1 MNISR
6 ENIDE
11 LNSVLKV
18 EIGESDYSG
27 KVDDVL
33 KDYKKK
39 VRLDGFRPGKVPFGL
54 VKKMYFKQI
63 LVEEVNKILSESL
76 SKYLFEEKLRILG
89 EPLPSDKGN
98 DPIDWDTQ
106 TDFNFSF
113 DVGLAPEFEVDL
125 TKKDKVPYYTIK
137 IDKEIFDS
145 YTDNFTKRFGSYAP
159 AEKVETGEEL
169 LTGEIKLLA
178 NENNPEEVVFSDKS
192 NFSLGVMKDEDIKK
206 RFIGAKIGDHISFDL
221 KKAFPNETE
230 IASIL
235 QVDKEKVSDLPND
248 FDFRVN
254 EISSFVNAEINQE
267 LFDKAYGKDKIKSE
281 DEFKQEIEK
290 DIRTNLDK
298 ESEMRFAVDVK
309 EALVKKMKLELP
321 VEFLNRWLVKVNEG
335 KFTKEDIEK
344 DFNNFK
350 QDLEWQ
356 LIRDEIIQKQNLEV
370 SEEEILNYAKEVT
383 MMQFMQYGLANI
395 QEDQLDHY
403 AKELLKREEERK
415 KLTEKL
421 YEDKVVAHIK
431 ELVKIVDKQ
440 VTADEFNK
448 LYVNK

>member
-11 LNSVLKV
+11 LNAVLKV

-27 KVDDVL
+27 KVDEVL

-54 VKKMYFKQI
+54 VKKMYYKQI
-63 LVEEVNKILSESL
+63 LVEEVNKVLSESL

-89 EPLPSDKGN
+89 EPLPSDEGN
-98 DPIDWDTQ
+98 GPIDWDSQ

-113 DVGLAPEFEVDL
+113 DIGLAPEFEVNL

-137 IDKEIFDS
+137 IDKEISDS
-145 YTDNFTKRFGSYAP
+145 YTDNFTRRFGSYAP
-159 AEKVETGEEL
+159 AEKVESGEEL

-178 NENNPEEVVFSDKS
+178 SENNPEEIVFSDKS

-235 QVDKEKVSDLPND
+235 QIDKEKVSDLPND

-281 DEFKQEIEK
+281 EEFRQEIEK
-290 DIRTNLDK
+290 DIRANLDK
-298 ESEMRFAVDVK
+298 ESDMRFTVDAK
-309 EALVKKMKLELP
+309 EALVKKMKLDLP

-335 KFTKEDIEK
+335 KFTREEIEK
-344 DFNNFK
+344 DFDNFK

-383 MMQFMQYGLANI
+383 MMQFMQYGLANV
-395 QEDQLDHY
+395 QEDQLEHY

-431 ELVKIVDKQ
+431 ELVKMVDKE

>member
-6 ENIDE
+6 KNIDE
-11 LNSVLKV
+11 LNAVLKV

-39 VRLDGFRPGKVPFGL
+39 VRIDGFRPGKVPYGL
-54 VKKMYFKQI
+54 VKKMYYKQA
-63 LVEEVNKILSESL
+63 LVDEVNKILSESL
-76 SKYLFEEKLRILG
+76 SKYLYEEKLRILG
-89 EPLPSDKGN
+89 EPLPSEEGN

-106 TDFNFSF
+106 TDFNFAF

-137 IDKEIFDS
+137 IDKEISKS
-145 YTDNFTKRFGSYAP
+145 YTDNFTKRFGSYAS
-159 AEKVETGEEL
+159 AEKVELGEEL

-178 NENNPEEVVFSDKS
+178 SESNPEEVVFSDKS
-192 NFSLGVMKDEDIKK
+192 NFSLGVMKDESIKK
-206 RFIGAKIGDHISFDL
+206 KFIGAKIGDHISFDL
-221 KKAFPNETE
+221 KKAFPNDTE

-235 QVDKEKVSDLPND
+235 QIDKEKVPALPND

-267 LFDKAYGKDKIKSE
+267 LFDKAYGKDKVKSE
-281 DEFKQEIEK
+281 EEFKQEIEK
-290 DIRTNLDK
+290 DIRANLDK
-298 ESEMRFAVDVK
+298 ESEMRFTVDVK
-309 EALVKKMKLELP
+309 EALVKKMKLNLP

-335 KFTKEDIEK
+335 KFTKEEIEK
-344 DFNNFK
+344 DFDNFK

-395 QEDQLDHY
+395 QEDQLEHY

-421 YEDKVVAHIK
+421 YEDKVVAYIR
-431 ELVKIVDKQ
+431 ELVKIVDKE